1 MAKKDE
7 FDLRI
12 REMKPQTVAVVYTK
26 GDPNV
31 VGEYVGKA
39 LFGAVYGLKFQL
51 KKAGKED
58 FKVTGFRARWPDAHL
73 TPKSE
78 WAGIWALPIP
88 DGTTQLPA
96 KVPEPEVKIEVWEYG
111 TVAEA
116 MHIGPYSEEGPTVE
130 RLHKY
135 IEENGYKIA
144 GTHEE
149 EYLTRPDAKV
159 QKTIIRCVVEKD
171 G

>member
-1 MAKKDE
+1 MAAKDN

-12 REMKPQTVAVVYTK
+12 IEMPPQTMAVVYSK
-26 GDPNV
+26 GDPNA

-58 FKVTGFRARWPDAHL
+58 FKVTGFRAKWPDAHL
-73 TPKSE
+73 VPKNE
-78 WAGIWALPIP
+78 WTGVWALPIP
-88 DGTTQLPA
+88 EGTAELPK

-116 MHIGPYSEEGPTVE
+116 MHIGPYAEEGPTIE

-135 IEENGYKIA
+135 IEENGYKLNGA
-144 GTHEE
+144 HEE

-159 QKTIIRCVVEKD
+159 QKTIIRYIISKKE
-171 G
+171 